1 MANKVA
7 THRGTESHSLKGPV
21 EFDGQR
27 YRQTSAHQKEWGSRL
42 ISELAL
48 RGDESILDIGC
59 GDGILTAQLA
69 DRVHRGNVTGID
81 ASVGMIETARTNQR
95 PNLSFVRLDI
105 NATEYSAAFDLVFSN
120 ATLHWIKDHT
130 KLLRLL
136 HCSLKDGGALRV
148 NFAADGNC
156 QTWFRVARELIAS
169 DEFSGEFAGFD
180 WPWFMPA
187 VDDYQR
193 LLADSPFTDFK
204 VWGENADRYFP
215 NGEAMLGWLDHPSIV
230 PFKRHLNANLA
241 DRFHKLAAVRM
252 IELTRQ
258 SDGTCFETFRRINV
272 SARK

>member
-1 MANKVA
+1 MGNDVV
-7 THRGTESHSLKGPV
+7 TDRGEKMPSEGTPV

-69 DRVHRGNVTGID
+69 DRVPRGHVTGID
-81 ASVGMIETARTNQR
+81 ASAGMIETARTNQR

-105 NATEYSAAFDLVFSN
+105 NATEYSAEFDVVFSN
-120 ATLHWIKDHT
+120 ATLHWIKDHA

-136 HCSLKDGGALRV
+136 HCSLDDGGTLRV

-156 QTWFRVARELIAS
+156 QTWFRVAHELIAS
-169 DEFSGEFAGFD
+169 DEFREAFTGFE

-187 VDDYQR
+187 IDEYQR

-204 VWGENADRYFP
+204 VWG
-215 NGEAMLGWLDHPSIV
+215 
-230 PFKRHLNANLA
+230 
-241 DRFHKLAAVRM
+241 
-252 IELTRQ
+252 
-258 SDGTCFETFRRINV
+258 
-272 SARK
+272 

>member
-7 THRGTESHSLKGPV
+7 THRGTESHSQRGPV

-48 RGDESILDIGC
+48 SGDESILDIGC

-69 DRVHRGNVTGID
+69 DRVPRGRVTGID
-81 ASVGMIETARTNQR
+81 ASVGMIEAARTNER
-95 PNLSFVRLDI
+95 PNLSFVQIDI
-105 NATEYSAAFDLVFSN
+105 CCADFAKQFDVVFSN

-136 HCSLKDGGALRV
+136 HRSLKNGGTLRV

-156 QTWFRVARELIAS
+156 ETLFRVAHGLIVSEEFREA
-169 DEFSGEFAGFD
+169 FTGFE

-187 VDDYQR
+187 IDEYQR

-215 NGEAMLGWLDHPSIV
+215 TVEAMLGWVDHPSIV
-230 PFKRHLNANLA
+230 PFKRHLKRDVA
-241 DRFHKLAAVRM
+241 DRFHQLAAARM
-252 IELTRQ
+252 VELTKQ
-258 SDGTCFETFRRINV
+258 PNGTCFETFRRINV